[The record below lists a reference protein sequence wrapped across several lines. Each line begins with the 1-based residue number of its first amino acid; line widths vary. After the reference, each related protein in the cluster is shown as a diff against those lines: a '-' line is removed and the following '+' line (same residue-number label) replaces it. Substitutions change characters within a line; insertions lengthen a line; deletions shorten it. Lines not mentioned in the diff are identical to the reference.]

1 MTDVRALLRNEKA
14 ARRITHPL
22 ANYSATGVLTCRV
35 CRLALK
41 SEAFWDAH
49 LHSKE
54 HAQQSRLEQEGAR
67 LKDGA
72 TNSKKRKAGNEDRHE
87 RKKSRGALPDVVE
100 EEVLPEAPDSVANG
114 IPDHRPEAAT
124 NQDDIAET
132 VSNAV
137 SAAAAQ
143 PAGVIDEDEWAAFE
157 REVAT
162 PPPEAAAAAPS
173 KAAVRAGTV
182 IEAAPI
188 SAAELA
194 EQEKSA
200 EDAQKGR
207 REVEIEEE
215 KEEATRQLEDE
226 FEDMTELEQRVQ
238 RLKEKREALRL
249 QREQQTAAEIQ
260 EAAKVLQNEDSQD
273 ESEDEED
280 EWDPWR

>member
-22 ANYSATGVLTCRV
+22 AAYSASGVLTCRV

-72 TNSKKRKAGNEDRHE
+72 THSKKRKAGDEDRHE
-87 RKKSRGALPDVVE
+87 RKKSRGALPDVME
-100 EEVLPEAPDSVANG
+100 EDVPLEAPDSVASAVSDDRSIG
-114 IPDHRPEAAT
+114 AT
-124 NQDDIAET
+124 NQNGIAE
-132 VSNAV
+132 AV
-137 SAAAAQ
+137 PDAPAAQ

-162 PPPEAAAAAPS
+162 PPPEAVTVPS
-173 KAAVRAGTV
+173 KAAPRAGAV

-194 EQEKSA
+194 QQEKSA

-249 QREQQTAAEIQ
+249 QREQQAAAEDQ
-260 EAAKVLQNEDSQD
+260 QAAKVAQDDEGQD